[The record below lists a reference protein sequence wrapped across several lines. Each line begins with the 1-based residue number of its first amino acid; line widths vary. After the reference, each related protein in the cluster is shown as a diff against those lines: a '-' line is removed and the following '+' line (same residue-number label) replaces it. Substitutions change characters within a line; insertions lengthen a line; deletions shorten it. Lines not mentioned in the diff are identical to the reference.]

1 MPSWSAVAQPLIGL
15 VVFTAT
21 ALVFS
26 EDRRAVSW
34 RVVAAAMGMQ
44 VALGLLLLRVP
55 VVADGFALLTRGVNA
70 FTDATRSGTSF
81 VFGYLGGG
89 AAPFDVTDPG
99 LLVTFAFQVLP
110 IVIVVSALSAI
121 LWQWRILPAVI
132 RVIAALFARTLGT
145 RGPAGLVATANIF
158 LGQVEAPLLV
168 RPYIAT
174 MTRYELL
181 LLMTAGMSTIAGSVL
196 VIYAS
201 MLGPLLDGALGHLLA
216 KSVMA
221 IPAAILFAHV
231 LIPETTPA
239 REDTPPPALYR
250 GTMDALTQGTSD
262 GLQIYLG
269 ILAMLLVLV
278 SLVAMLNGVIGLAPD
293 VAGSALTLQRVAGWL
308 FSPIAWCM
316 GVPWAEATTV
326 GSLLGIKAILNE
338 FVAFIA
344 LSGLE
349 PGVLSERSVLIA
361 TYALGGF
368 ANFGSVG
375 VVLGGVGTMVP
386 ERRADLSALAPRAL
400 LAATLGNCMSGAI
413 VALVG

>member
-1 MPSWSAVAQPLIGL
+1 MWSTLAQPLVGL
-15 VVFTAT
+15 ALFTGIAF
-21 ALVFS
+21 ALS
-26 EDRRAVSW
+26 EDRRAVRW
-34 RVVAAAMGMQ
+34 RLVGVALGLQ
-44 VALGLLLLRVP
+44 FALGLLLLRVP
-55 VVADGFALLTRGVNA
+55 FIAGAFASLTRGVNA

-81 VFGYLGGG
+81 VFGFLGGG
-89 AAPFDVTDPG
+89 PAPFDVTNPG

-110 IVIVVSALSAI
+110 IVIVVSAISAL
-121 LWQWRILPAVI
+121 LWQWRILPVVI
-132 RVIAALFARTLGT
+132 RGIAALFARTLGT

-168 RPYIAT
+168 RPYLAT

-196 VIYAS
+196 VIYAT

-231 LIPETTPA
+231 LIPERTPD
-239 REDTPPPALYR
+239 RDDTPPPALYR
-250 GTMDALTQGTSD
+250 GTMDAVTQGTND

-278 SLVAMLNGVIGLAPD
+278 SLVALLNGIIGVLPD
-293 VAGSALTLQRVAGWL
+293 VGGAPLTLQRVAGWL
-308 FSPIAWCM
+308 FSPVAWCM

-344 LSGLE
+344 LSDLPAGA
-349 PGVLSERSVLIA
+349 LSERSLLIA

-375 VVLGGVGTMVP
+375 VVLGGVGTVIP
-386 ERRADLSALAPRAL
+386 ARRGDLSELAPRAL
-400 LAATLGNCMSGAI
+400 LAATLGNCMSGAM
-413 VALVG
+413 VALVM